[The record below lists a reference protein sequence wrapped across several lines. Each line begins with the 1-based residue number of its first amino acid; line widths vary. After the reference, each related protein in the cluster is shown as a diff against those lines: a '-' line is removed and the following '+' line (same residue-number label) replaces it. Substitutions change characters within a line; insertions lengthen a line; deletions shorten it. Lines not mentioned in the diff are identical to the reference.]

1 MGHVTRRAA
10 GFAAV
15 ALMIAASAAIAQ
27 APPGGPPVRVRGTV
41 DKVDGNTVMLKLNNG
56 QAATM
61 KFGDNPRIGGLV
73 KIAIG
78 DVKVGDYVGVS
89 SMPQTDGSLK
99 AISIHIFPDAQRGTA
114 EGHGP
119 WDNQPG
125 AMMTNANVDTMV
137 AGNNGE
143 TLALKY
149 KTGEQKV
156 LVGPDAVIVRVVP
169 GDKSELVPGA
179 KIWSV
184 ARKEA
189 DGTFTPLATYVGR
202 NGLTPPM

>member
-1 MGHVTRRAA
+1 MLVITRR
-10 GFAAV
+10 FAAFAAA
-15 ALMIAASAAIAQ
+15 ALVFTASLAFAQ
-27 APPGGPPVRVRGTV
+27 SPPGGPPVRLRGTV

-56 QAATM
+56 QDATM
-61 KFGDNPRIGGLV
+61 KLGDNVRVAGLV
-73 KIAIG
+73 KIGIA
-78 DVKVGDYVGVS
+78 DVPLGSYVGVS
-89 SMPQTDGSLK
+89 SMPQSDGSLK
-99 AISIHIFPDAQRGTA
+99 AISIHIFPDAQRGVA

-119 WDNQPG
+119 WDNRPG
-125 AMMTNANVDTMV
+125 AVMTNANLETKV
-137 AGNNGE
+137 AGNNGD
-143 TLALKY
+143 TLVLKY

-169 GDKSELVPGA
+169 GDRSELVPGA

-189 DGTFTPLATYVGR
+189 DGSFTPLATYVGR